1 MAVVV
6 TPVEC
11 SLRLTLQVG
20 TGDGGEP
27 IYRARTYNRVKP
39 GASDQDIF
47 DVAQALARLQV
58 HPVATITRVNENNLS
73 SGA

>member
-6 TPVEC
+6 TPQES

-27 IYRARTYNRVKP
+27 IYRVRTYNRVKP
-39 GASDQDIF
+39 QASDQNVF

-58 HPVATITRVNENNLS
+58 HPVAAITRVNENNLS

>member
-6 TPVEC
+6 TPQES

-27 IYRARTYNRVKP
+27 VYRVRTYNRVKP
-39 GASDQDIF
+39 QASDQNVF

-58 HPVATITRVNENNLS
+58 HPVAAITRVNENNLS